1 MDDERT
7 VFHVFDKFVFL
18 FHNVFRTLIS
28 KRWLIKRKNESKR
41 NQFFFQNWHL
51 LHEKSNFPGYY

>member
-7 VFHVFDKFVFL
+7 VFLVFDKFVFL
-18 FHNVFRTLIS
+18 FHNFFRTLIS

-41 NQFFFQNWHL
+41 NQFFQNWHL